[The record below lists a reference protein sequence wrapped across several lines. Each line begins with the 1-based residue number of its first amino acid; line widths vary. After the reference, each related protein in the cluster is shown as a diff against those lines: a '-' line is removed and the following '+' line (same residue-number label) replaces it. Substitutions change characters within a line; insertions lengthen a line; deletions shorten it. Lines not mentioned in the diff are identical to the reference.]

1 MKIEWN
7 VVEFGEVDVNLEL
20 SSKGNPK
27 CSWEVVFEVS
37 VCGWSSG
44 FNEGRKGAVVVVV
57 EVSGDE
63 QAVLTFK

>member
-1 MKIEWN
+1 MRMKIEWN

-44 FNEGRKGAVVVVV
+44 FNEGRKGA
-57 EVSGDE
+57 
-63 QAVLTFK
+63 